1 MDITGAYDLFET
13 IFNILIELNTLPIF
27 DGQLNNIQFSDAI
40 QNLINTSKIYLLKI
54 K

>member
-13 IFNILIELNTLPIF
+13 IFNILIKFNSLSVF
-27 DGQLNNIQFSDAI
+27 DDQITTPQFSDAI
-40 QNLINTSKIYLLKI
+40 QNLINTSKMYLLKI